1 MSSIAPLSPRDIAE
15 QARAEARAEG
25 IPNTTAIVLILA
37 AKALTE
43 SLDRNVKL
51 ANTAERAEA
60 QADLLYRVAYGPQKG
75 GSA

>member
-1 MSSIAPLSPRDIAE
+1 MSSLAPLSPRDIAE

-25 IPNTTAIVLILA
+25 IPNTTAIVLILV

-51 ANTAERAEA
+51 ANVAERAEA
-60 QADLLYRVAYGPQKG
+60 QSALLHKIVYGSQKG
-75 GSA
+75 GAA

>member
-1 MSSIAPLSPRDIAE
+1 MSSLAPLSPRDIAE

-60 QADLLYRVAYGPQKG
+60 QAELLYRVAYGSQKG
-75 GSA
+75 GAA

>member
-75 GSA
+75 GPA

>member
-1 MSSIAPLSPRDIAE
+1 MSSLAPLSPRDIAE

-60 QADLLYRVAYGPQKG
+60 QSALLHKIVYGSQKG
-75 GSA
+75 GAA